1 MLCRCF
7 SLYQVKHRK
16 PSAPWISLSLVSV
29 NRYQQQ
35 QRLVYLPPLST
46 PRPIDRSIYPTTPSF
61 NSAKAY
67 RHYSIPEQQQQQQQW
82 RQPIPSYSNGAQVE
96 LSNPAQ
102 IVYQRQQQQQQPISS
117 AINNNL
123 MNQQLQRERQRRAM
137 IDRMLALFD
146 EDGEN
151 EIWILIQSSLFSLFA
166 LGNGQ
171 LTKDELYSM
180 ALRSNM
186 FPKFHY
192 YLKQTP
198 I

>member
-1 MLCRCF
+1 MRLE
-7 SLYQVKHRK
+7 Y
-16 PSAPWISLSLVSV
+16 LSFVSV
-29 NRYQQQ
+29 NRYQQ
-35 QRLVYLPPLST
+35 QRLVYLPPLSS
-46 PRPIDRSIYPTTPSF
+46 PRPIDRSMYPTTPSF
-61 NSAKAY
+61 DSAKVY
-67 RHYSIPEQQQQQQQW
+67 RHYSLPGQQQQQQQL
-82 RQPIPSYSNGAQVE
+82 RQPIPSYSNGAQVQ

-102 IVYQRQQQQQQPISS
+102 IFYQRQQQQQQQQQPISS